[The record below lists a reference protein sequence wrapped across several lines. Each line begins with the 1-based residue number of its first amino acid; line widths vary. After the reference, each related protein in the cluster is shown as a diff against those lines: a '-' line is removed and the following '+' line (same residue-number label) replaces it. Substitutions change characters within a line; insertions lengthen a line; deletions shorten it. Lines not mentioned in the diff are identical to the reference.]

1 MAKTLT
7 DTERLVD
14 EQMLAMLEWGVRAAR
29 KVAQDWGLKANKKT
43 AELLAKRG
51 AIEIWPETAMR
62 RIEPKT

>member
-14 EQMLAMLEWGVRAAR
+14 EQMLAMLEWGVRGAGQ
-29 KVAQDWGLKANKKT
+29 VAQDWDLKATKKT

-51 AIEIWPETAMR
+51 AIEIWPETAMY